1 MMRKIIA
8 MKMDTK
14 KTDNVLFLKG
24 VFDQFLGG
32 CHIYT
37 VPCGNV
43 FFDSFDKTEVC
54 MFSGGRLSLCG
65 LGEFKKSFQNVFE
78 FKDFLE
84 KYLENQILEKK
95 L

>member
-1 MMRKIIA
+1 
-8 MKMDTK
+8 
-14 KTDNVLFLKG
+14 
-24 VFDQFLGG
+24 
-32 CHIYT
+32 
-37 VPCGNV
+37 
-43 FFDSFDKTEVC
+43 